1 MKKFRYLLYKD
12 YLLLKRDVA
21 GLLLMF
27 LMPVVLVI
35 LMTLLQ
41 ESTFRA
47 ITDASVPLL
56 LINND
61 KGELGKAI
69 DTELEASGVF
79 KIDRQMDGEAPALQ
93 QIEKEIAS
101 SRYTLG
107 IFIPENTTENIQ
119 KNVTRYVLA
128 TFSGA
133 VDLPAMDSVGFVI
146 YVDPTTKSSFY
157 TTIMSTLKEKTQ
169 KIEFDYIMKEITRQ
183 VNEISPIPIST
194 AGFAGQQV
202 YIDIRDAHLEGKDM
216 VPSPVQHNVPAWSLF
231 AIFFIVIS
239 LSGSIIRERQDGSFS
254 RLLTMPCSYTE
265 YLLSKAIVFTI
276 VSLMQFGLML
286 LIGVFVLPLFGTE
299 SLNLGSS
306 PLALILLGLSAAL
319 AAIGY
324 GTAIGNIAENFH
336 QSAVFGAISIVIM
349 AAIGGI
355 WIPTFIMSD
364 TLRTIGMFSPMHWG
378 LSGFLEVF
386 MLDAG
391 VKAILP
397 ESGMMALFG
406 LVCFII
412 AIAFNYRRRLDV

>member
-1 MKKFRYLLYKD
+1 
-12 YLLLKRDVA
+12 
-21 GLLLMF
+21 
-27 LMPVVLVI
+27 
-35 LMTLLQ
+35 
-41 ESTFRA
+41 
-47 ITDASVPLL
+47 
-56 LINND
+56 
-61 KGELGKAI
+61 
-69 DTELEASGVF
+69 
-79 KIDRQMDGEAPALQ
+79 
-93 QIEKEIAS
+93 
-101 SRYTLG
+101 
-107 IFIPENTTENIQ
+107 
-119 KNVTRYVLA
+119 
-128 TFSGA
+128 
-133 VDLPAMDSVGFVI
+133 MDSVGFVI
-146 YVDPTTKSSFY
+146 YVDPTTKASFY

-202 YIDIRDAHLEGKDM
+202 YIDIRDAQLEGKDM
-216 VPSPVQHNVPAWSLF
+216 VPNPVQHNVPAWSLF

-265 YLLSKAIVFTI
+265 YLLSKAIVFTL

-306 PLALILLGLSAAL
+306 PLALIILGLSAAL

-324 GTAIGNIAENFH
+324 GIAIGNIAENFH

-364 TLRTIGMFSPMHWG
+364 TLRMIGMFSPMHWG

-386 MLDAG
+386 MKDAG

-397 ESGMMALFG
+397 ESGMMVLFG